1 MFWVVGLIEHVV
13 TLVELGLLVCC
24 LFGFFDDCAGVYFV
38 VLHVGLFG
46 FGLGFWVGLSLVWIC
61 LVILFS

>member
-46 FGLGFWVGLSLVWIC
+46 FGTWVLGWVEFGVD
-61 LVILFS
+61 LFGDFV